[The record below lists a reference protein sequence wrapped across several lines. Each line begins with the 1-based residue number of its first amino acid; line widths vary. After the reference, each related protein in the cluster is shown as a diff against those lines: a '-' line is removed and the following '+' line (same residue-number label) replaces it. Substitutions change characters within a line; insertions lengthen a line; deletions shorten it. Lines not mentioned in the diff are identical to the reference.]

1 MLAKVHLPSSASE
14 AAGLLDHGGWLL
26 GGGTLVMP
34 RVNTGA
40 VPVDAL
46 ISLRDAG
53 LDGLRVAGDT
63 VEVGAAVTLARL
75 AELEFP
81 PGVSGIAPQE
91 FPPGV
96 WGIATQEFLQ
106 PVVRSIASPPVRN
119 LATVGGNLFAP
130 QPHGDLAVA
139 LLALDARLDVLSTA
153 GTRTAAVGDPV
164 AANELVTAVH
174 FALPKVWRYRKA
186 MRRKH
191 NSASI
196 VTVAAALEIA
206 DGVVTHARIA
216 LGGVAPTPVR
226 ALAAEQALIGRPL
239 HEGAEAAAQV
249 AHEGTAPF
257 DDAYASAW
265 YRARVLPVHVRR
277 ALLEED

>member
-1 MLAKVHLPSSASE
+1 VLANIHLPSSAAE
-14 AAGLLDHGGWLL
+14 AAGLLEGGGWLL

-34 RVNTGA
+34 RVNTGT
-40 VPVDAL
+40 VPVDTL

-53 LDGLRVAGDT
+53 LDGIRVTGDT
-63 VEVGAAVTLARL
+63 AEIGAAVTLARL
-75 AELEFP
+75 GELD
-81 PGVSGIAPQE
+81 
-91 FPPGV
+91 
-96 WGIATQEFLQ
+96 FLR
-106 PVVRSIASPPVRN
+106 PVVRFIASPPVRN
-119 LATVGGNLFAP
+119 LATVGGNLFAA

-139 LLALDARLDVLSTA
+139 LLALGARVDVLST
-153 GTRTAAVGDPV
+153 GGSRTVDVGDPI
-164 AANELVTAVH
+164 ADNEVVTTIH
-174 FALPKVWRYRKA
+174 FGLPKVWRYTKA

-196 VTVAAALEIA
+196 VTVAAALET
-206 DGVVTHARIA
+206 DGDVVTQARIA

-239 HEGAEAAAQV
+239 DRDAAEAAAAV

-277 ALLEED
+277 ALLGED